1 MHVCVGEKDVAINR
15 VSESERGEIDLIL
28 SVTFNNAWENEDLG
42 RRLIREKKE
51 KEVRERETYDVNFYI

>member
-51 KEVRERETYDVNFYI
+51 KKVRERETYDVNFYI